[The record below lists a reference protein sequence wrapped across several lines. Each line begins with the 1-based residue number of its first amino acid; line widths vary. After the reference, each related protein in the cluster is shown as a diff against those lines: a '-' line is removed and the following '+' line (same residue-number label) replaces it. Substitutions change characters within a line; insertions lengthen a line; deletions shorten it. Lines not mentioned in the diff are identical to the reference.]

1 MKNKRRIIGIV
12 AATVLALIGTLA
24 LVTYVRSATDD
35 AVADE
40 ALVDVYV
47 VDEFV
52 PKGAEPDTI
61 MSAVSIEQVP
71 ARLVQAGALTDLEQV
86 GEQVAASDLQ
96 PGDQL
101 LAARLAA
108 KELVTE
114 EVTDKVQISALLEAE
129 RAVGGALKKGDLVG
143 VYLSFDPFDVDVS
156 GQDFETEGAP
166 RPKPLRSLPRPT
178 SRDRSRGD
186 RHTPEED
193 PEREPAGVP
202 QRPGHQRADDQ
213 RPGDPPTTRR
223 RRADR
228 CPGDRHAV
236 RGDDRPV
243 ARAVGAIRVRQGIRQ
258 GLAVARPGHR
268 RRRRHPT
275 GHPRQRVHGGEVM
288 QNQTPTVVVG
298 RDMSPELFVDVSA
311 TLSSLGVVV
320 ETDGFAAAP
329 RRSKVI
335 VVVSPKGGAG
345 KTAVSSNLSV
355 ALAQRHPGRVVAVDL
370 DVQFGDLG
378 LALSLSPERTLAQ
391 LARSSQIDATTLKLH
406 LTPAPN
412 GLFVLAGAND
422 PVDADSIGHA
432 HVSQVLPM
440 LAENFDF
447 VVVDT
452 PAGLDELTL
461 AALECATD
469 LLLVSSLDVT
479 SIRSLRN
486 ALDAFDHIGISAE
499 RTLLLNR
506 ADSKV
511 GLNPSDAEDV
521 MGMKIACSIPSSR
534 EIPLSLNL
542 GTPVVI
548 SEPKSAVA
556 KQLQQLALLFAP
568 SNAEPTR
575 KGWRR

>member
-1 MKNKRRIIGIV
+1 
-12 AATVLALIGTLA
+12 
-24 LVTYVRSATDD
+24 
-35 AVADE
+35 
-40 ALVDVYV
+40 
-47 VDEFV
+47 
-52 PKGAEPDTI
+52 
-61 MSAVSIEQVP
+61 
-71 ARLVQAGALTDLEQV
+71 
-86 GEQVAASDLQ
+86 
-96 PGDQL
+96 
-101 LAARLAA
+101 
-108 KELVTE
+108 
-114 EVTDKVQISALLEAE
+114 
-129 RAVGGALKKGDLVG
+129 
-143 VYLSFDPFDVDVS
+143 
-156 GQDFETEGAP
+156 
-166 RPKPLRSLPRPT
+166 
-178 SRDRSRGD
+178 
-186 RHTPEED
+186 
-193 PEREPAGVP
+193 
-202 QRPGHQRADDQ
+202 
-213 RPGDPPTTRR
+213 
-223 RRADR
+223 
-228 CPGDRHAV
+228 
-236 RGDDRPV
+236 
-243 ARAVGAIRVRQGIRQ
+243 
-258 GLAVARPGHR
+258 
-268 RRRRHPT
+268 
-275 GHPRQRVHGGEVM
+275 M

-320 ETDGFAAAP
+320 ESDGFTATP
-329 RRSKVI
+329 RQSKVI

-370 DVQFGDLG
+370 DVQFGDLS

-406 LTPAPN
+406 LTPTTD

-432 HVSQVLPM
+432 HVSKVLPM

-452 PAGLDELTL
+452 AAGLDELTL
-461 AALECATD
+461 AALESATD

-479 SIRSLRN
+479 SIRSLRS

-499 RTLLLNR
+499 RRLLLNR

>member
-1 MKNKRRIIGIV
+1 MENQ
-12 AATVLALIGTLA
+12 
-24 LVTYVRSATDD
+24 S
-35 AVADE
+35 
-40 ALVDVYV
+40 
-47 VDEFV
+47 
-52 PKGAEPDTI
+52 PTI
-61 MSAVSIEQVP
+61 
-71 ARLVQAGALTDLEQV
+71 
-86 GEQVAASDLQ
+86 
-96 PGDQL
+96 
-101 LAARLAA
+101 
-108 KELVTE
+108 
-114 EVTDKVQISALLEAE
+114 
-129 RAVGGALKKGDLVG
+129 
-143 VYLSFDPFDVDVS
+143 
-156 GQDFETEGAP
+156 
-166 RPKPLRSLPRPT
+166 
-178 SRDRSRGD
+178 
-186 RHTPEED
+186 
-193 PEREPAGVP
+193 
-202 QRPGHQRADDQ
+202 
-213 RPGDPPTTRR
+213 
-223 RRADR
+223 
-228 CPGDRHAV
+228 
-236 RGDDRPV
+236 
-243 ARAVGAIRVRQGIRQ
+243 
-258 GLAVARPGHR
+258 
-268 RRRRHPT
+268 
-275 GHPRQRVHGGEVM
+275 
-288 QNQTPTVVVG
+288 VVG
-298 RDMSPELFVDVSA
+298 RDMSPELFVDISA
-311 TLSSLGVVV
+311 TLSSMGVIV
-320 ETDGFAAAP
+320 ETDGFTATP
-329 RRSKVI
+329 GRSRVI

-406 LTPAPN
+406 LTPTTN

-432 HVSQVLPM
+432 QVSQVLPM

-447 VVVDT
+447 VIVDT
-452 PAGLDELTL
+452 AAGLDELTL

-499 RTLLLNR
+499 RTLFLNR

-568 SNAEPTR
+568 SGVEPTR

>member
-1 MKNKRRIIGIV
+1 
-12 AATVLALIGTLA
+12 
-24 LVTYVRSATDD
+24 
-35 AVADE
+35 
-40 ALVDVYV
+40 
-47 VDEFV
+47 
-52 PKGAEPDTI
+52 
-61 MSAVSIEQVP
+61 
-71 ARLVQAGALTDLEQV
+71 
-86 GEQVAASDLQ
+86 
-96 PGDQL
+96 
-101 LAARLAA
+101 
-108 KELVTE
+108 
-114 EVTDKVQISALLEAE
+114 
-129 RAVGGALKKGDLVG
+129 
-143 VYLSFDPFDVDVS
+143 
-156 GQDFETEGAP
+156 
-166 RPKPLRSLPRPT
+166 
-178 SRDRSRGD
+178 
-186 RHTPEED
+186 
-193 PEREPAGVP
+193 
-202 QRPGHQRADDQ
+202 
-213 RPGDPPTTRR
+213 
-223 RRADR
+223 
-228 CPGDRHAV
+228 
-236 RGDDRPV
+236 
-243 ARAVGAIRVRQGIRQ
+243 
-258 GLAVARPGHR
+258 
-268 RRRRHPT
+268 
-275 GHPRQRVHGGEVM
+275 M

-320 ETDGFAAAP
+320 ETDGFTATP

-391 LARSSQIDATTLKLH
+391 LARSSQVDATTLKLH
-406 LTPAPN
+406 LTPTTD

-556 KQLQQLALLFAP
+556 KQLQQLSQIFAP

>member
-1 MKNKRRIIGIV
+1 M
-12 AATVLALIGTLA
+12 
-24 LVTYVRSATDD
+24 
-35 AVADE
+35 
-40 ALVDVYV
+40 
-47 VDEFV
+47 
-52 PKGAEPDTI
+52 
-61 MSAVSIEQVP
+61 
-71 ARLVQAGALTDLEQV
+71 
-86 GEQVAASDLQ
+86 
-96 PGDQL
+96 
-101 LAARLAA
+101 
-108 KELVTE
+108 
-114 EVTDKVQISALLEAE
+114 
-129 RAVGGALKKGDLVG
+129 
-143 VYLSFDPFDVDVS
+143 
-156 GQDFETEGAP
+156 QD
-166 RPKPLRSLPRPT
+166 
-178 SRDRSRGD
+178 
-186 RHTPEED
+186 
-193 PEREPAGVP
+193 
-202 QRPGHQRADDQ
+202 
-213 RPGDPPTTRR
+213 
-223 RRADR
+223 
-228 CPGDRHAV
+228 
-236 RGDDRPV
+236 
-243 ARAVGAIRVRQGIRQ
+243 
-258 GLAVARPGHR
+258 
-268 RRRRHPT
+268 
-275 GHPRQRVHGGEVM
+275 
-288 QNQTPTVVVG
+288 QTPTVVVG

-320 ETDGFAAAP
+320 ETDGFIATP

-370 DVQFGDLG
+370 DVQFGDLS

-406 LTPAPN
+406 LTPTTD

-452 PAGLDELTL
+452 AAGLDELTL

-486 ALDAFDHIGISAE
+486 ALDAFDHLGISAE

-521 MGMKIACSIPSSR
+521 MGMKIACSVPSSR

-568 SNAEPTR
+568 SSAEPTR